1 MVRARREIIA
11 DVAQTIRCSHLFE
24 GEISMS
30 KWLSRITSDF
40 GVVAAEL
47 TKKTLP
53 PVPTRS
59 PSLNWATSI
68 GGFQPGKISVLY
80 GPEQSGKSLLA
91 MMAIADEQKRDQD
104 AIFIW
109 FDAEFSFNLPLFI
122 KIGGDPTRLVVR
134 KTNDPIKIFDYVGG
148 EMLEL
153 LQEGAPIRGIVVDSI
168 KAIRYPKEA
177 NMKQT
182 TDQKMGG
189 TGASYLPTALKL
201 IIPVI
206 SEYNLLTFFI
216 QQVTMEID
224 PMKALRNPFVITEG
238 KALKHAADI
247 MLEIVKLD
255 TKNGVLESGETIT
268 GAAQQT
274 GHKVR
279 IKVKK
284 NRLGVP
290 ARMAQFTYH
299 YDHGI
304 IDQGGEIFELAKS
317 LGVVFHPVNPS
328 TGKENTM
335 MWAFGNYDPIRGED
349 NTRQWVIANK
359 KIQEEVLS
367 ACYEFKDKVVE
378 LDASGV
384 VIEADDLVDL
394 NLGV

>member
-1 MVRARREIIA
+1 
-11 DVAQTIRCSHLFE
+11 
-24 GEISMS
+24 MS
-30 KWLSRITSDF
+30 KWLSKMTSDF
-40 GVVAAEL
+40 GMVASEL
-47 TKKTLP
+47 KNKALP

-59 PSLNWATSI
+59 PSLNWATDI

-91 MMAIADEQKRDQD
+91 MMAVADEQKKDPE
-104 AIFIW
+104 AIFVW
-109 FDAEFSFNLPLFI
+109 FDAEFSFNLTLFE
-122 KIGGDPTRLVVR
+122 KVGGDASRLVLR
-134 KTNDPIKIFDYVGG
+134 KSNDPLKIFDYIGG

-153 LQEGAPIRGIVVDSI
+153 LQEGAPIRGIVIDSI
-168 KAIRYPKEA
+168 KSIRYPKET

-189 TGASYLPTALKL
+189 TGASYLPSTLKL
-201 IIPVI
+201 VVPVI
-206 SEYNLLTFFI
+206 AEYNLLTFFI

-224 PMKALRNPFVITEG
+224 PMKALRNPYVITEG
-238 KALKHAADI
+238 RALKHAADL

-284 NRLGVP
+284 NRLGIP

-299 YDHGI
+299 YDRGI
-304 IDQGGEIFELAKS
+304 IDTASEIFELGKS
-317 LGVVFHPVNPS
+317 LGVVFHPIS
-328 TGKENTM
+328 ATTGKENNM
-335 MWAFGNYDPIRGED
+335 MWQFGNYDPIKGED
-349 NTRQWVIANK
+349 NMKAFVLASR
-359 KIQEEVLS
+359 KIQDEIMK
-367 ACYEFKDKVVE
+367 ACYGCKDNDAL

-384 VIEADDLVDL
+384 VIDDADMVNLDLD
-394 NLGV
+394 N